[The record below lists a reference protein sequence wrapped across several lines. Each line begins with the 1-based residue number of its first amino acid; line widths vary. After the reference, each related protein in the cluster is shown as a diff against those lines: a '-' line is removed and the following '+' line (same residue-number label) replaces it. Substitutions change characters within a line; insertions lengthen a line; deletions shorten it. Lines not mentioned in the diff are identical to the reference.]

1 MDQKKY
7 MVALVPAGLGLIGRL
22 GKREA
27 FYFTLMAGT
36 AFFGLIRTLVL
47 GAVLEPV
54 WLGYYSVALTIASY
68 GALIQGG
75 LMSGLNRELPVRLGK
90 GNEREAMELVGETTI
105 ALFIVPSLGLMVYY
119 TALALM
125 DFQDAH
131 KKTAF
136 LIAGLLAFSSPFFQM
151 VLLRLRAEQRVLTLS
166 SVQFVHALGVL
177 ALSVAAIEVAGYT
190 GALFVIILLNL
201 LGFAIVSKKNLKPAS
216 YRLFRLKDISYLARI
231 GLPLMIAGVLVNLQM
246 SMDRLFLIGE
256 KTAAEIGIYQ
266 IGAIPLFFGVLM
278 SGIIDQ
284 YVSPRLLFRFGEG
297 KSLGYLFNSAFAT
310 SLILI
315 LVMLLLGPL
324 LLLLSGWVIDRWMPV
339 YRDSIPFI
347 SVFYLGAV
355 FTSANISGVVM
366 NAANR
371 QTLILC
377 VSAIVTSIGFMGY
390 LIVSIRGMSMIWYA
404 YVNVAVQILSFLIIS
419 ATAYLL
425 AKNSKRLL
433 DWSTKA

>member
-7 MVALVPAGLGLIGRL
+7 MAALVPAGLDLINSL

-36 AFFGLIRTLVL
+36 AFFGLMRTLVL
-47 GAVLEPV
+47 GAFLEPG

-68 GALIQGG
+68 GVLIQGG
-75 LMSGLNRELPVRLGK
+75 LMSGLNRELPVRLGT
-90 GNEREAMELVGETTI
+90 GNEREAKELVGETTI
-105 ALFIVPSLGLMVYY
+105 ALFILPSIGLAVYY
-119 TALALM
+119 TALAPM

-131 KKTAF
+131 EKTAF
-136 LIAGLLAFSSPFFQM
+136 LIAGLLAFSSPFYQM
-151 VLLRLRAEQRVLTLS
+151 ALLRMRAEQRVLALS
-166 SVQFVHALGVL
+166 SVQCVHSLGVL
-177 ALSVAAIEVAGYT
+177 ALSVAAIKVAGYT
-190 GALFVIILLNL
+190 GALFVIILLNF
-201 LGFAIVSKKNLKPAS
+201 LGFSIVSKKILEPAS
-216 YRLFRLKDISYLARI
+216 YGFFRLKDISYLARI

-256 KTAAEIGIYQ
+256 KTPAEIGIYQ

-284 YVSPRLLFRFGEG
+284 YVSPRLLFRYGEG

-324 LLLLSGWVIDRWMPV
+324 LVLLCGYVIDRWMPV
-339 YRDSIPFI
+339 YHESIPLI

-355 FTSANISGVVM
+355 FTSANITGVVM

-371 QTLILC
+371 QKLILY

-404 YVNVAVQILSFLIIS
+404 YVNAAVQILSFLIIS
-419 ATAYLL
+419 ATSYRL
-425 AKNSKRLL
+425 AKNTKGLF
-433 DWSTKA
+433 DWSAKA